1 MQKFNMPTLRSLLL
15 VLLLLLLGA
24 CSSLRLAY
32 HHGDT
37 LLYWWLDSYVDLDAE
52 QKPWVKRD
60 IDNLFLWHRTT
71 QLNDYAQILQT
82 AQRQLQGNP
91 TAADLQA
98 DYEQIRDRIQLLLVR
113 ALPELAD
120 VARALKPEQI
130 AQMEKKFAANNAEF
144 RKKVMKGDREAQQHF
159 RYEKSM
165 DQFEL
170 WFGSF
175 STAQAAIIRQ
185 ASDARPLDNTLWLN
199 ERIRR
204 QNMILAAVKK
214 IQQEKLGKEASMALL
229 RGLID
234 DAFDRMDKPS
244 EHKAFFDAYNN
255 ATLQL
260 VLTVVQNASPA
271 QKAHAHK
278 RMQGWIDDLH
288 QLAAESH

>member
-1 MQKFNMPTLRSLLL
+1 MPILRNLLL

-32 HHGDT
+32 NHGDT
-37 LLYWWLDSYVDLDAE
+37 LLYWWLDGYVDLDAE
-52 QKPWVKRD
+52 QKPWVKRE
-60 IDNLFLWHRTT
+60 IDNLFLWHRKT
-71 QLNDYAQILQT
+71 QLNDYAQILMT

-91 TAADLQA
+91 GMAELRA
-98 DYEQIRDRIQLLLVR
+98 DYQQIKDRTQVLLLR
-113 ALPELAD
+113 ALPELAEL
-120 VARALKPEQI
+120 ARALKPEQI

-159 RYEKSM
+159 RYEKSL

-175 STAQAAIIRQ
+175 STAQAAVIRQ
-185 ASDARPLDNTLWLN
+185 ASDARPLDNALWLG
-199 ERIRR
+199 ERMRR

-229 RGLID
+229 RTLID
-234 DAFDRMDKPS
+234 DAFERMEQPS
-244 EHKAFFDAYNN
+244 EHKAFFDAYSE
-255 ATLQL
+255 ATFQL
-260 VLTVVQNASPA
+260 VLTVIQNATPA

-278 RMQGWIDDLH
+278 RMQGWINDFH
-288 QLAAESH
+288 QLAADPH